1 MDHRLI
7 DGFRGLS
14 VVLPPPFHTLLK
26 TRAENPS
33 FFVFGEIWNLSIS
46 AFQQNLHGYTVDHT
60 IMSTAN
66 NEESSDTFSTQ
77 LSRERENNQ
86 HRTKQICSPRLTIM
100 STANNQESSD
110 TFRAQLAS

>member
-1 MDHRLI
+1 
-7 DGFRGLS
+7 
-14 VVLPPPFHTLLK
+14 
-26 TRAENPS
+26 
-33 FFVFGEIWNLSIS
+33 
-46 AFQQNLHGYTVDHT
+46 
-60 IMSTAN
+60 MSTAN

-110 TFRAQLAS
+110 TFRAQLASERARKESMSNQTNHPRC